1 MESGSS
7 SRPLCFVNPFFK
19 LMAED
24 GRVNSAKL
32 EISELE
38 IVGIVAEI

>member
-7 SRPLCFVNPFFK
+7 STPLCFVNPFFK

-24 GRVNSAKL
+24 GRVNSEKL
-32 EISELE
+32 QKNEREILRL
-38 IVGIVAEI
+38 GT